1 MLIQNKFNSLSTR
14 SMAWCVLSNAFGSK
28 QLSSWACSEE
38 SNNSDKF
45 LQLID
50 RAMNDCDPSSA
61 HVTLRQSASS
71 FLYNTARLTPDTKAQ
86 HSASDGSNE
95 LSEATMALLIGCL
108 ENLSEDTPP

>member
-1 MLIQNKFNSLSTR
+1 
-14 SMAWCVLSNAFGSK
+14 MAWCVLSNTFGSK